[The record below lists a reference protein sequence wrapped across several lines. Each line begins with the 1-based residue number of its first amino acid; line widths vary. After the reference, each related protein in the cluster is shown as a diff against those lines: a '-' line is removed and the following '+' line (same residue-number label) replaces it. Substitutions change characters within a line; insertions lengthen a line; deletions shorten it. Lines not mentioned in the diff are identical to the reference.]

1 MEQIKSA
8 IGITPS
14 NSAQSGV
21 SKEAEDIFN
30 QNKGKDTELLN
41 KDEYNNV
48 KAQQLQQLPDFDN
61 LKSKDNSI
69 DLDEFL
75 KAYKEGYPQGRSTGG
90 RRRKRSTRN
99 KRKTN
104 KKRRTVKRRKSA
116 KKSRRRAKNTRRR
129 K

>member
-1 MEQIKSA
+1 MEQFKSA

-30 QNKGKDTELLN
+30 LNKGKDTELLN

-75 KAYKEGYPQGRSTGG
+75 KAYKESYPQGRSTGG
-90 RRRKRSTRN
+90 RTD
-99 KRKTN
+99 
-104 KKRRTVKRRKSA
+104 
-116 KKSRRRAKNTRRR
+116 
-129 K
+129 